1 MNTSL
6 VKSAPQGEFVKVSPL
21 IENWEIKLKTLVS
34 QRKPV
39 KFDMFPE
46 TKIPSEII
54 HVLVLLGY
62 QVLTLEYDRWQ
73 HFLVPNST
81 ETA

>member
-6 VKSAPQGEFVKVSPL
+6 VKSVPPGEFVEVSPL
-21 IENWEIKLKTLVS
+21 MKDWEIKLQTFVS
-34 QRKPV
+34 QIKPV
-39 KFDMFPE
+39 KFDMFPN
-46 TKIPSEII
+46 KMISSEII
-54 HVLVLLGY
+54 HVLARRGY

-73 HFLVPNST
+73 HFFVPNST